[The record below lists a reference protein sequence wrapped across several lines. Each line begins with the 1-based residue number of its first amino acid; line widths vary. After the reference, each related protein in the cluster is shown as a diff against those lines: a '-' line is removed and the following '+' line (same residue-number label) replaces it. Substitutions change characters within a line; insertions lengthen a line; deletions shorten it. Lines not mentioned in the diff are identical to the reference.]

1 MKKLLGACGAAL
13 LLCSMKSPE
22 AGAADL
28 QLWRLDCGT
37 LQIKDLGD
45 YSDTGMFAGQQKML
59 VASCYL
65 IRNGGRYLLW
75 DTGID
80 GALAGKAR
88 DEGGNQLGETLV
100 AQLSRIGVSPSDI
113 EFVGISHFHQD
124 HTGQVAGFPNA
135 TLLIG
140 KGDWEIVNAWPPARS
155 RFDHWIKGGGK
166 VEQLEGDKDVFGDK
180 RVRTLWLPGHTTGHQ
195 GLLVMLE
202 SGPVLISGDQFH
214 FKENRSASGVPSFNM
229 DRAATLASHDRFEK
243 LAANFKAKV
252 ILQHEPADVAK
263 LPQFPRAA
271 R

>member
-22 AGAADL
+22 PAAGGIH
-28 QLWRLDCGT
+28 LWRLDCGT
-37 LQIKDLGD
+37 LKIDDLGD
-45 YSDTGMFAGQQKML
+45 YSDTGMFAGQQKMF

-65 IRNGGRYLLW
+65 VRNGNRYMIW
-75 DTGID
+75 DTGVD

-88 DEGGNQLGETLV
+88 DVGGNQLGEKLV
-100 AQLSRIGVSPSDI
+100 TQLSRIGVAPSDV

-124 HTGQVAGFPNA
+124 HTGQVADFPKA

-166 VEQLEGDKDVFGDK
+166 VEQLEGDRDIFGDK
-180 RVRTLWLPGHTTGHQ
+180 RVRTVWLPGHTKGHQ
-195 GLLVMLE
+195 ALLVMLQ
-202 SGPVLISGDQFH
+202 SGPVLISGDQYH
-214 FKENRSASGVPSFNM
+214 FNENRKASGVPSFNM
-229 DRAATLASHDRFEK
+229 DRAATLASHDRFER
-243 LAANFKAKV
+243 LAANLEAKV
-252 ILQHEPADVAK
+252 IIQHEPADIAK
-263 LPQFPRAA
+263 LPAFPKAA